1 MTDRRNMGLGG
12 HMVLREGI
20 QDIFGTL
27 GIGWCVK
34 AADFSVG
41 LTSSV
46 RKRMVQGRESSQ
58 LLEGHGV
65 HHLPHVC
72 EHTAVS
78 QHPGTLK

>member
-1 MTDRRNMGLGG
+1 M
-12 HMVLREGI
+12 
-20 QDIFGTL
+20 
-27 GIGWCVK
+27 K

-41 LTSSV
+41 LTYSV
-46 RKRMVQGRESSQ
+46 RKRMLQGRESSQ

-78 QHPGTLK
+78 QLSWNTEVRRRCEKSEEKEFWIHCKLWPLVAM